1 MLVHNDCPTCIR
13 ALACVTRSMRDGCAM
28 HVLCMCYACDA
39 RCMPHPCATS
49 ILPPSHSNI
58 SNQHV
63 SACMHTY
70 IYTYMYMD
78 LYASMGER
86 ERKRTRDVLV
96 HLDTRPRKAAKC
108 WVVRVRYL
116 TSHPPPTHT
125 RICTHVRKAPHAHTR
140 TYTHVSGPRG
150 RKEGKGH
157 EAAGGRMGQSGART
171 WRCNKS
177 GAGSWRCNKTCSTSC
192 NKTSSTRSYGAIC
205 MVLPPRAQAEWQDT
219 AKRRLQS

>member
-1 MLVHNDCPTCIR
+1 
-13 ALACVTRSMRDGCAM
+13 M
-28 HVLCMCYACDA
+28 HVLCMCDGCDA

-86 ERKRTRDVLV
+86 ERKRTRDVVV
-96 HLDTRPRKAAKC
+96 HLDTRARKAAKC

-116 TSHPPPTHT
+116 TSHPPPSPPPTHT
-125 RICTHVRKAPHAHTR
+125 HLHARAQSPTR
-140 TYTHVSGPRG
+140 THPHIQTCERTKGKKG
-150 RKEGKGH
+150 R
-157 EAAGGRMGQSGART
+157 Q
-171 WRCNKS
+171 
-177 GAGSWRCNKTCSTSC
+177 GS
-192 NKTSSTRSYGAIC
+192 
-205 MVLPPRAQAEWQDT
+205 
-219 AKRRLQS
+219 